1 MYEMQLPGKSILNCF
16 ATVDI
21 AVMFTKSF
29 KISLLHLHHGICLR
43 QISDLYGMVLMLP
56 QRVESE
62 EELPAFPKISNRKH
76 HWQEKLVFLPKSV
89 NSEWQLKPSLRSN
102 SINTIIL
109 GVRILL
115 RIKSYMPIKKK
126 KKIVYGLYK
135 MCTLPD
141 S

>member
-1 MYEMQLPGKSILNCF
+1 M
-16 ATVDI
+16 
-21 AVMFTKSF
+21 
-29 KISLLHLHHGICLR
+29 
-43 QISDLYGMVLMLP
+43 
-56 QRVESE
+56 
-62 EELPAFPKISNRKH
+62 
-76 HWQEKLVFLPKSV
+76 FLPKSV

-109 GVRILL
+109 GVGILL

-126 KKIVYGLYK
+126 KKKFVYGLYK